1 MIGDMGPA
9 FSPDGK
15 SIAFIRAL
23 SSGVGDIFVAP
34 VTGGEARRI
43 TSDRRYIISLS
54 WTPDGKS
61 ILFSTNRLGAQTL
74 WSVSVNGG
82 ALERMPGIGE
92 NVSDPVFSRDGRK
105 LAYSQFY
112 VDMNIWQ
119 LDMATGAAQ
128 QYIASTQSESSPQY
142 SPDGSRVAFRSNRS
156 GHNEIWVAES
166 SAPSNPTQ
174 RTKIGGALTGCPR
187 WSPDSKRIACDARPD
202 GPPDIFVVDAATG
215 EAKRI
220 TTESSEDVTPSWSH
234 DGAWVYFASN
244 RDGTFQVWKAPSN
257 GGAAVQVTKQGGFSP
272 FESPDGQYVYY
283 AKGRTVAWPLAGS
296 G

>member
-1 MIGDMGPA
+1 
-9 FSPDGK
+9 
-15 SIAFIRAL
+15 
-23 SSGVGDIFVAP
+23 
-34 VTGGEARRI
+34 
-43 TSDRRYIISLS
+43 
-54 WTPDGKS
+54 
-61 ILFSTNRLGAQTL
+61 
-74 WSVSVNGG
+74 
-82 ALERMPGIGE
+82 
-92 NVSDPVFSRDGRK
+92 
-105 LAYSQFY
+105 
-112 VDMNIWQ
+112 MNIWQ

-283 AKGRTVAWPLAGS
+283 AKGRTVPGLWRVPVNGGVEEVVLSHLKPGYWGYWQICDGSVYFADKESPRNPAALFQYVLSTGKLTRLHDLEKPPIVADAGLAISPDCRTALYSQRDQSGS
-296 G
+296 DIFLVDLR